1 MPAAENVTVGVS
13 VVVLENVT
21 VPGPLTLVQLLVSCA
36 GGDGSPSSVAVAASA
51 VDAGSVI
58 VLSAPAFTTGA
69 VLGGMGLTVIVTS
82 SLTVTAPSLTVS
94 RST

>member
-13 VVVLENVT
+13 DVWLENVA
-21 VPGPLTLVQLLVSCA
+21 VPGPLTLVQFRVICA
-36 GGDGSPSSVAVAASA
+36 GGDGCPSSVAVAASVV
-51 VDAGSVI
+51 VDGNVI
-58 VLSAPAFTTGA
+58 VRSAPELTTGA
-69 VLGGMGLTVIVTS
+69 ALGGLGLTTIVTS